1 MVNNSTDERGE
12 KMLRKTC
19 LQELFLLCYLQVVVI
34 GCKSKNYPP
43 QWGVCEGGIHKNVCF
58 FVKKC
63 NFICVIE
70 KIVVILQPD
79 LLCGVTSCAK
89 NRQKNNKLTIIY

>member
-19 LQELFLLCYLQVVVI
+19 LQELFLLCYLQVFVI

-43 QWGVCEGGIHKNVCF
+43 VEADVGSGNIKMHAF
-58 FVKKC
+58 
-63 NFICVIE
+63 
-70 KIVVILQPD
+70 
-79 LLCGVTSCAK
+79 S
-89 NRQKNNKLTIIY
+89 